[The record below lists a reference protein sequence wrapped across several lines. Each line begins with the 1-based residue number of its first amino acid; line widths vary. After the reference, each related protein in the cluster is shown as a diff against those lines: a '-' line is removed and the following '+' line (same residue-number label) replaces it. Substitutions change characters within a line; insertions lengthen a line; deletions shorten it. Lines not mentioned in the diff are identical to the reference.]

1 MMIKR
6 VFRDSGFMMVA
17 DGAMALVSGFVL
29 VPLFTR
35 NMTPDAYGIVVVVR
49 SIGAVL
55 LPLLFFSGSAYM
67 RYYYRYEGEARRQFA
82 GTILLATLTAVAL
95 AWAVT
100 LPLAPWLQQNWL
112 TKIPLMALYWAVA
125 ITTLDTLKSYADISL
140 RLMSRFLLLS
150 LATCGQL
157 ICYAGLAVWLVRQQQ
172 MGFQGW
178 AWSLVLSTGCTGLV
192 LWFFVVRQVRLT
204 WMGDS
209 VRSVLTFSWPLIL
222 SQLAWFAMNR
232 SDVLFLQRYR
242 TLSETAVYG
251 VAYSLGLLL
260 MTMVG
265 PLDKVMAPLFYR
277 DIETEHGPLQWSRL
291 TTIIMCGVCLVATG
305 LCVLAPVFYGTLF
318 PAQYAAG
325 LSFLSLIVW
334 AFVCRAFDVFFARSL
349 LFRDKTFLVMVIQIG
364 SAIVNL
370 TLNYLLIPR
379 YGAPAAAASTLI
391 AFMLNSSFLIIL
403 GRKVLPLPYEW
414 PRLGLAVALSVGLAI
429 AAPLLLPSRDGSLEG
444 IAWSMGLLIAQA
456 AILCVIGRI
465 PVVREVRALGR
476 KVRARASAA

>member
-17 DGAMALVSGFVL
+17 DCAMSFVSGFVL

-35 NMTPDAYGIVVVVR
+35 SMTSDAYGTVVVVR

-67 RYYYRYEGEARRQFA
+67 RYYYRYEGEARRQFS
-82 GTILLATLTAVAL
+82 GTILLATLTALAI
-95 AWAVT
+95 AWAAA
-100 LPLAPWLQQNWL
+100 LSLAPWLQQTWL
-112 TKIPLMALYWAVA
+112 TKIPLMALYWAIA
-125 ITTLDTLKSYADISL
+125 IASLDTLKSYADISL

-150 LATCGQL
+150 LVTCGQL
-157 ICYAGLAVWLVRQQQ
+157 ICYTVLAIWLVRQQQ
-172 MGFQGW
+172 LGFNGW
-178 AWSLVLSTGCTGLV
+178 ALSLVLSTAAAGLV
-192 LWFFVVRQVRLT
+192 LWLFVVRQVRLS

-209 VRSVLTFSWPLIL
+209 VRNVLTFSWPLIL

-291 TTIIMCGVCLVATG
+291 TTIIMCGACLVATG
-305 LCVLAPVFYGTLF
+305 LCVLAPVFYGILF

-334 AFVCRAFDVFFARSL
+334 AFVCRVFDVFFARSL
-349 LFRDKTFLVMVIQIG
+349 LFRDKTFLIMIIQIG

-391 AFMLNSSFLIIL
+391 SFMLNSGLLIIL
-403 GRKVLPLPYEW
+403 GRKIMPLPYEW
-414 PRLGLAVALSVGLAI
+414 PRLVLAVGLSVGLAI
-429 AAPLLLPSRDGSLEG
+429 AAPLLLPSRDVSVAG
-444 IAWSMGLLIAQA
+444 IAWSVGLLTVQA
-456 AILCVIGRI
+456 AMLCVIARI

-476 KVRARASAA
+476 KLLARSAAA